1 MVFRATNLG
10 RVSAKTYAPFRGS
23 KWIFGAPALAE
34 LNEIFLGQ
42 GAARLSWSRE
52 NIASMIPRPEIVLYS
67 RESSSRPNSSKI

>member
-1 MVFRATNLG
+1 LSTGNAGEARE
-10 RVSAKTYAPFRGS
+10 K
-23 KWIFGAPALAE
+23 
-34 LNEIFLGQ
+34 IFLGQ